1 LTTVWAVGAATTVV
15 VEGGGGGVPSMV
27 VVVGGIVVG
36 ATGGGAMLVGI
47 DWATPGAESFGAVG
61 AENSGRIAAA
71 LRISTWMM
79 LEDTPR
85 SFR

>member
-27 VVVGGIVVG
+27 VVGIVVG

-47 DWATPGAESFGAVG
+47 DWGTPGAESFGGMG